1 VATLRLEK
9 ELFRG
14 GFRLVAGVDEV
25 GRGSLFGPVAAAAVI
40 LPQDWL
46 LRRPPS
52 WAGAI
57 NDSKLLSPG
66 RREELAAAI
75 LREAS
80 GVGVGLA
87 SAAEID
93 SLNILRATHLAMVR
107 AIESLPV
114 VPDMLLVDGFPIKDV
129 KYRQMGI
136 LQGDRKSR
144 SIAAASIVAKVFRDG
159 LIRVLAE
166 LYEGYGLDR
175 NKGYGTEEHIRSLKE
190 KGPTGLHRTSFNLGR
205 DRTI

>member
-46 LRRPPS
+46 VRRPPS

-57 NDSKLLSPG
+57 DDSKLLSPAL
-66 RREELAAAI
+66 RAELAAAI
-75 LREAS
+75 LREAA
-80 GVGVGLA
+80 GVGIGLA

-107 AIESLPV
+107 AVESLPV
-114 VPDMLLVDGFPIKDV
+114 PPDMLLVDGFPIKDV

-136 LQGDRKSR
+136 PHGDRKSR

-159 LIRVLAE
+159 LMRIFAG

-175 NKGYGTEEHIRSLKE
+175 NKGYGTEEHIRSLKD
-190 KGPTGLHRTSFNLGR
+190 KGPTGLHRTSFRLG
-205 DRTI
+205 